1 MKIQP
6 IVEGHG
12 EVEAVPILLRRLL
25 AEAQA
30 WGIQAGKSIRRTR
43 DQLVHEPEL
52 ERSVH
57 IALEQPDCGA
67 ILILFDGDDDCPA
80 ELGPRLQR
88 VASQA
93 ARGTPCEV
101 VMAHREY
108 EAWFLAGFDSLRG
121 HKMIHDHAEPPQD
134 PERPRDAKRRFE
146 RMMRPRMSYV
156 ERVDQPKFTARF
168 DLPGARRRSR
178 SFRKLTKS
186 FGSLLR
192 ACGHDAAAWPPRS
205 WTVRDDG

>member
-12 EVEAVPILLRRLL
+12 EVDAVPILLRRLI

-30 WGIQAGKSIRRTR
+30 WRIQAGKSIRRTR
-43 DQLVHEPEL
+43 HQLVHEPEL
-52 ERSVH
+52 ERSVR

-88 VASQA
+88 VTSQA

-101 VMAHREY
+101 VIAHREY

-121 HKMIHDHAEPPQD
+121 HKMILDHAETPRD
-134 PERPRDAKRRFE
+134 PERPRDAKGRFE
-146 RMMRPRMSYV
+146 KTMQPDTSYV
-156 ERVDQPKFTARF
+156 EQVDQPKFTAQF
-168 DLPGARRRSR
+168 DLPDAQLRSR

-192 ACGHDAAAWPPRS
+192 ACGHEIAAWPPRS
-205 WTVRDDG
+205 WTVRDDA

>member
-6 IVEGHG
+6 VVEGHG
-12 EVEAVPILLRRLL
+12 EVEAVPILLRRLID
-25 AEAQA
+25 EAGA
-30 WGIQAGKSIRRTR
+30 WQIGVGRPVRRTR
-43 DQLVHEPEL
+43 YQLVHEPEL
-52 ERSVH
+52 AKSMR

-88 VASQA
+88 IASQA
-93 ARGTPCEV
+93 ASGTPCEV

-121 HKMIHDHAEPPQD
+121 HKMILDHTETPQD
-134 PERPRDAKRRFE
+134 PERPRDAKGHFE
-146 RMMRPRMSYV
+146 TMMRPDTSYV
-156 ERVDQPKFTARF
+156 VRVDQPKFTALF
-168 DLPGARRRSR
+168 DLPGARIRSQ

-192 ACGHDAAAWPPRS
+192 ACGHDIA
-205 WTVRDDG
+205 T

>member
-6 IVEGHG
+6 IVEGYG
-12 EVEAVPILLRRLL
+12 EVEAVPILLRRLI
-25 AEAQA
+25 AEAEA
-30 WGIQAGKSIRRTR
+30 WQIEAGSPIRRTR
-43 DQLVHEPEL
+43 HQLVHEPEL
-52 ERSVH
+52 ARSVR

-80 ELGPRLQR
+80 KLGSRLQQ

-121 HKMIHDHAEPPQD
+121 HKMILDHTEPPRD
-134 PERPRDAKRRFE
+134 PERPRDAKGRFE
-146 RMMRPRMSYV
+146 RMIRPDTSYV

-168 DLPGARRRSR
+168 DLSGARLRSR

-192 ACGHDAAAWPPRS
+192 ACGHDVV
-205 WTVRDDG
+205 T

>member
-1 MKIQP
+1 MGVGRP
-6 IVEGHG
+6 V
-12 EVEAVPILLRRLL
+12 
-25 AEAQA
+25 
-30 WGIQAGKSIRRTR
+30 RRTR
-43 DQLVHEPEL
+43 HQLVHEPEL
-52 ERSVH
+52 TRSVG

-101 VMAHREY
+101 VIAHREY

-121 HKMIHDHAEPPQD
+121 HKMIRDHAETPRD
-134 PERPRDAKRRFE
+134 PERPRDAKGRFE
-146 RMMRPRMSYV
+146 RMMRRGTSYV
-156 ERVDQPKFTARF
+156 EQADQPKFTARF
-168 DLPGARRRSR
+168 DLSAARRRSR
-178 SFRKLTKS
+178 SFRKLTQS

-192 ACGHDAAAWPPRS
+192 ACGHDVA
-205 WTVRDDG
+205 T

>member
-6 IVEGHG
+6 VVEGHG
-12 EVEAVPILLRRLL
+12 EVEAVPILLRRLID
-25 AEAQA
+25 EAGA
-30 WGIQAGKSIRRTR
+30 WQIGVGRPVRRR
-43 DQLVHEPEL
+43 RYQLVHEPEL
-52 ERSVH
+52 ARSIR

-88 VASQA
+88 IASQA
-93 ARGTPCEV
+93 AGGTPCEV

-121 HKMIHDHAEPPQD
+121 HKMILDHAETPQD
-134 PERPRDAKRRFE
+134 PERPRDAKGRFE
-146 RMMRPRMSYV
+146 TMMRPDTSYV
-156 ERVDQPKFTARF
+156 VRVDQPKFTALF
-168 DLPGARRRSR
+168 DLPGTRLRSR

-192 ACGHDAAAWPPRS
+192 ACGHDIG
-205 WTVRDDG
+205 T

>member
-6 IVEGHG
+6 VVEGHG
-12 EVEAVPILLRRLL
+12 EVEAVPILLRRLID
-25 AEAQA
+25 EAGA
-30 WGIQAGKSIRRTR
+30 WQIGVGRPVRRTR
-43 DQLVHEPEL
+43 YQLVYEQEL
-52 ERSVH
+52 DRSIR

-80 ELGPRLQR
+80 ELGPHLQQ

-121 HKMIHDHAEPPQD
+121 HKMILDHAEPPRD
-134 PERPRDAKRRFE
+134 PERPRDARGRFE
-146 RMMRPRMSYV
+146 KMMRPRTSYV
-156 ERVDQPKFTARF
+156 EKVDQPKFTALF
-168 DLPGARRRSR
+168 DLPSARLRSR

-186 FGSLLR
+186 VGSLLR
-192 ACGHDAAAWPPRS
+192 ACGHDIANWPPGS

>member
-12 EVEAVPILLRRLL
+12 EVEAVPILLRRLI

-30 WGIQAGKSIRRTR
+30 WRIQAGKSIRRTR
-43 DQLVHEPEL
+43 HQLVHEPGL
-52 ERSVH
+52 ERSVR

-93 ARGTPCEV
+93 AHGTPCEV
-101 VMAHREY
+101 VIAHREY

-121 HKMIHDHAEPPQD
+121 HKMILDHAETPRD
-134 PERPRDAKRRFE
+134 PERPRDARGRFE
-146 RMMRPRMSYV
+146 TMMRPATSYV
-156 ERVDQPKFTARF
+156 ERVD
-168 DLPGARRRSR
+168 
-178 SFRKLTKS
+178 
-186 FGSLLR
+186 
-192 ACGHDAAAWPPRS
+192 
-205 WTVRDDG
+205 